1 MAKAFLDAKGLKC
14 PMPSLKMTQMLLKKE
29 VQPGDVLEVLADC
42 PTFENDV
49 RTWCQSTKKVLV
61 FIRTESDGAKR
72 CQVQI

>member
-1 MAKAFLDAKGLKC
+1 MARVFMDAQGLRC
-14 PMPSLKMTQMLLKKE
+14 PMPSLKMSQMLLKKE

-49 RTWCQSTKKVLV
+49 KAWCQSTKKVLI
-61 FIRTESDGAKR
+61 FIRTEGNGAKR

>member
-14 PMPSLKMTQMLLKKE
+14 PMPSLKMTQMVLKKE
-29 VQPGDVLEVLADC
+29 VKPGDVLEVVADC

-49 RTWCQSTKKVLV
+49 RTWCQSSKKVLI
-61 FIRTESDGAKR
+61 FMRSEADGSKC